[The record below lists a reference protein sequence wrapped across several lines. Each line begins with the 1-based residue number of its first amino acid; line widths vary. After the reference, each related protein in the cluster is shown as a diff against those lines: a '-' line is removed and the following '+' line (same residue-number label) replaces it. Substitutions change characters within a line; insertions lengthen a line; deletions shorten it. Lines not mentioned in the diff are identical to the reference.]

1 MFCLLEDQKRSMRE
15 ASKMSDNINKNFF
28 INLFIIFSIFCLDRL
43 SKIYV
48 ISLHEKNY
56 GSDLYNSKFLNI
68 SLIWNEGIAFGL
80 FSFSDKFFYHI
91 LSFLIGVVILIILV
105 MLNRSEGLKKYSLL
119 MILGGALGNFYDRI
133 IFEAVP
139 DFIDFHVEN
148 FHWFIFNV
156 SDIFITMGVLGL
168 IFFELTH
175 NNKKNVN

>member
-1 MFCLLEDQKRSMRE
+1 MVKYFS
-15 ASKMSDNINKNFF
+15 KNFI
-28 INLFIIFSIFCLDRL
+28 INFLLILIIFFLDRF

-48 ISLHEKNY
+48 ISYHEKNF

-91 LSFLIGVVILIILV
+91 LTFFIGVVILIILI
-105 MLNRSEGLKKYSLL
+105 MLNKSEGLKKYSLL
-119 MILGGALGNFYDRI
+119 MILGGALGNFYDRVF
-133 IFEAVP
+133 FEAVP

-156 SDIFITMGVLGL
+156 SDIFICLGVMFMIILE
-168 IFFELTH
+168 IVS
-175 NNKKNVN
+175 NKKESLK